1 MRSDL
6 KFLGGRE
13 CESLIDISQGFVS
26 ERHFLSYSFYI
37 LLTDVKH
44 MMKVKNTTNR
54 KKAIYVVTRELVI
67 LDPGEEI
74 EFDGD
79 IELVEDDS

>member
-1 MRSDL
+1 M
-6 KFLGGRE
+6 
-13 CESLIDISQGFVS
+13 
-26 ERHFLSYSFYI
+26 
-37 LLTDVKH
+37 LTNVKH
-44 MMKVKNTTNR
+44 MMKVKNSTDE

-79 IELVEDDS
+79 IELVEDNRT

>member
-1 MRSDL
+1 
-6 KFLGGRE
+6 
-13 CESLIDISQGFVS
+13 
-26 ERHFLSYSFYI
+26 
-37 LLTDVKH
+37 

-74 EFDGD
+74 EGVLD
-79 IELVEDDS
+79 IEVAEDDN